1 MSNFKLES
9 NNVRNIVVEWG
20 KDKNFVS
27 VVEWANKSGMDIT
40 FDSISTFSL
49 SKPQFFALL
58 QAISRLNLEDSLNET
73 ETSSE

>member
-9 NNVRNIVVEWG
+9 NTVRNIVVEWG

-27 VVEWANKSGMDIT
+27 VVEWANKTGLDVT